1 MILEIIY
8 QDDHLL
14 AVNKPH
20 GLLSVPGRGE
30 DKQDCVINRMLKMFP
45 DAKVVHRLDCH
56 TSGVMLLA
64 RGIDMQRALSRLFH
78 DRRVEKEYVALVAG
92 EVADQSGV
100 IDIPMRGDPDN
111 RPLQIVDYEHG
122 KRAQTNWQLLDTQQ
136 LESGEKVSRLKLI
149 PVTGRTHQLRLHC
162 AMLGHPIIGDRLYN
176 ADVQLDAAKRMMLH
190 ARKLHLKH
198 PVTDEVLDIVCEPDF

>member
-1 MILEIIY
+1 M
-8 QDDHLL
+8 L

-30 DKQDCVINRMLKMFP
+30 HKQDCVVNRMLTMFP
-45 DAKVVHRLDCH
+45 DAKGVHRLDCH

-64 RGIDMQRALSRLFH
+64 LGIDMQRALSRLFH
-78 DRRVEKEYVALVAG
+78 DRKVEKEYIAQVAG
-92 EVADQSGV
+92 EVADQSGI

-122 KRAQTNWQLLDTQQ
+122 KRAQTNWRLLGTEQLQ
-136 LESGEKVSRLKLI
+136 SGEKVSRLKLV

-176 ADVQLDAAKRMMLH
+176 AGDQFFPTSHFDSVH
-190 ARKLHLKH
+190 ACSMWR
-198 PVTDEVLDIVCEPDF
+198 

>member
-1 MILEIIY
+1 MLEIIF
-8 QDDHLL
+8 QDDYLL
-14 AVNKPH
+14 AVKKPH

-30 DKQDCVINRMLKMFP
+30 GKQDCVVNRMLTVFP
-45 DAKVVHRLDCH
+45 DAKVIHRLDCH

-64 RGIDMQRALSRLFH
+64 LGIDMQRALSRLFH
-78 DRRVEKEYVALVAG
+78 DRMVEKEYIAQVTG

-111 RPLQIVDYEHG
+111 RPVQIVDYEHG
-122 KRAQTNWQLLDTQQ
+122 KHAQTNWQLLGIEQ
-136 LESGEKVSRLKLI
+136 LASGEKVSRLKLL

-176 ADVQLDAAKRMMLH
+176 ADGERDTVKRMMLH
-190 ARKLHLKH
+190 ARMLYLKH
-198 PVTDEVLDIVCEPDF
+198 PVTHEQLEIVCEPDF

>member
-1 MILEIIY
+1 MLEIIY
-8 QDDHLL
+8 QDDYLL
-14 AVNKPH
+14 AINKPH

-30 DKQDCVINRMLKMFP
+30 DKQDCVVNRLLTIYP
-45 DAKVVHRLDCH
+45 DVKVVHRLDCH

-64 RGIDMQRALSRLFH
+64 MGIDIQRALSRLFH
-78 DRRVEKEYVALVAG
+78 DRKIDKEYIAHVAG

-111 RPLQIVDYEHG
+111 RPVQIVDYEHG
-122 KRAQTNWQLLDTQQ
+122 KQAQTNWQLLGTEQ
-136 LESGEKVSRLKLI
+136 LESGKMVSRLKLV

-176 ADVQLDAAKRMMLH
+176 MDVELEKVKRMRLH

-198 PVTDEVLDIVCEPDF
+198 PVTDEELEIVCEPDF